1 MRQYFGTDGL
11 RGVANEEPMTPL
23 TAFKLGR
30 AAGYVFRQHGTNT
43 VLVGRDTRVSGD
55 MLESALIA
63 GLCSVGTNV
72 CRVGVIPTPAIAHL
86 TRVLSAQAGIVVSA
100 SHNPMQDNGI
110 KFFNQDG
117 TKLDDALEEDM
128 DRVLSQDAARDLNP
142 TGKGVGRVIE
152 RLNAVERYLKF
163 IEQQVA
169 LGLDLSG
176 TSIVVDCAHGSASYV
191 APRFLEHLGA
201 EVTAINAVPDG
212 FNINDGCGSEHPQP
226 MQEAAVGHLA
236 DIGLAFDGDGD
247 RMILAD
253 ERGQLLNGDH
263 VLAICARHLHEQGRL
278 RSPTIV
284 ATVMSN
290 FGLEVAL
297 RDLGLALARCPVG
310 DRYVWEKMQEVGAY
324 LGGEQCGHV
333 IFREH
338 GTTGDGL
345 VTALE
350 VLRVM
355 LETGKPLS
363 ELAQIVQAVPQVL
376 LNIQVREQKELDSI
390 PSVAAATKQA
400 EEAMGSQGRVLVRY
414 SGTQPLARVMLE
426 GTDQGLV
433 NEHAERIAE
442 AIRAALG

>member
-226 MQEAAVGHLA
+226 MQEAAVRHLA

-263 VLAICARHLHEQGRL
+263 VLAICARHLHEQARL